1 MSLTNKPQNFVKLSS
16 VAEIMKP
23 VFTVQR
29 EQVIK
34 ELQNNTPT
42 KEVFTESN
50 QTESG
55 LQVLN

>member
-1 MSLTNKPQNFVKLSS
+1 
-16 VAEIMKP
+16 MKP

-55 LQVLN
+55 LQVLNWIYAE